1 MERTV
6 WYTGANPGVL
16 ITPSVNEGNK
26 KKKKENPWK
35 QNASKAIGI
44 IMPLPVADTYG
55 VCGFLKH
62 REILFC

>member
-6 WYTGANPGVL
+6 WYTGVL
-16 ITPSVNEGNK
+16 ITPSINKEK

-35 QNASKAIGI
+35 QNTSKAISI
-44 IMPLPVADTYG
+44 IMPFAVADTYD

-62 REILFC
+62 RKILFC